1 MRWLILLYIIFCA
14 ACDKRESVEYI
25 VEEANVTYEKETAQ
39 TNDFELTQFPNDE
52 ITVMSW
58 NLQWFPGRGM
68 SSTDGEKLNHITSAR
83 EVLSK
88 NASDIICFQ
97 EILNEEA
104 VNDLIG
110 SLPDYKVHVI
120 SNFPGRQQVA
130 IASSIQPI
138 AGYQEDFHPS
148 GSNPPRGFAFAAYRD
163 ENNYILVYC
172 VHLKSNLGDT
182 EKNYLKREESA
193 RQLVEHSQKVSRQFR
208 AQGADRV
215 GIIIAGD
222 FNTDPVDKRYS
233 KEKTSIILKEGNFEW
248 AWEGLD
254 FNERITW
261 QSNGRYPDACFD
273 HFFFSGVEK
282 VNCLLIKGS
291 EKASDHRAIVFRF
304 QIP

>member
-1 MRWLILLYIIFCA
+1 MRWLILLYSVFCV
-14 ACDKRESVEYI
+14 ACDKREPVEYLGE
-25 VEEANVTYEKETAQ
+25 VTNATYEKETLS

-58 NLQWFPGRGM
+58 NLEWFPGRRM
-68 SSTDGEKLNHITSAR
+68 SSTEGEKLNHITIAR

-88 NASDIICFQ
+88 NPSDIICFQ

-104 VNDLIG
+104 VNDLVG
-110 SLPDYKVHVI
+110 ALPDYKVHVI

-138 AGYQEDFHPS
+138 AGYQEDFHPA

-163 ENNYILVYC
+163 GDDYILIYC

-208 AQGADRV
+208 AQGADKV

-222 FNTDPVDKRYS
+222 FNTDPKDKRYI
-233 KEKTSIILKEGNFEW
+233 KEKTSRILKEGNFEW
-248 AWEGLD
+248 AWEGST
-254 FNERITW
+254 FNERVTW
-261 QSNGRYPDACFD
+261 KSDGRYPDACFD

-282 VNCLLIKGS
+282 ANCLLIKDS

-304 QIP
+304 DLP